1 MTLRAAIATSA
12 ALLALAGSLAG
23 CGGGGAKTSA
33 NPPGRS
39 PASTHVTSAKV
50 QIERAWSAFFS
61 GSTPAAEK
69 ARLLQNGVRFAPVIT
84 AQSRSPLA
92 QQTKATVTSVTLQ
105 GPSRAKVVYT
115 ITVAGQPALKHQIGT
130 AVRVDGTW
138 KVSDRSF
145 CGLLSL
151 QGSAPPLCRHA

>member
-1 MTLRAAIATSA
+1 MTLRRGIATSA
-12 ALLALAGSLAG
+12 ALIAFAGTLAG

-33 NPPGRS
+33 NPTGRS
-39 PASTHVTSAKV
+39 LASANLTSAKA
-50 QIERAWSAFFS
+50 QIERTWTAFFA

-69 ARLLQNGVRFAPVIT
+69 IRLLQKGVRFAPVIT

-105 GPSRAKVVYT
+105 SPTRAKVTYT